1 MKDRR
6 LFPRAVL
13 MAFCGETS
21 YPRSSLQPDKF
32 PALLVLY
39 VPMAAVGYFEL
50 GEKARSV
57 ELLCKCGNLFNE
69 NPGRQDG
76 GIVCALCDGGVKLMV
91 EVILPTKII
100 SRKKYPL
107 LQILLLVH
115 LISAYPM
122 FLNPPNQFLE
132 KMIGLPPSEFESP

>member
-1 MKDRR
+1 
-6 LFPRAVL
+6 

-21 YPRSSLQPDKF
+21 YPRSSLHLDNF

-57 ELLCKCGNLFNE
+57 EMLCKCGNLFNE

-91 EVILPTKII
+91 EVILTPRDNLQRKNTLF
-100 SRKKYPL
+100 SRFCCW
-107 LQILLLVH
+107 
-115 LISAYPM
+115 ST
-122 FLNPPNQFLE
+122 
-132 KMIGLPPSEFESP
+132 

>member
-1 MKDRR
+1 
-6 LFPRAVL
+6 

-91 EVILPTKII
+91 EVILTNQNNLQKKIP
-100 SRKKYPL
+100 SSPDSAVGPL
-107 LQILLLVH
+107 D
-115 LISAYPM
+115 
-122 FLNPPNQFLE
+122 
-132 KMIGLPPSEFESP
+132 IGLPYVPQPPKPVPGEDDRVASK